1 MSNVLR
7 FQVVEE
13 AFKKKAVEVPTPSE
27 RPSEYFGKYVFTRE
41 KMYKYLSV
49 DVYNKL
55 VDVIDNGARLDRS
68 IADAVAKGMK
78 QWAQEMGATHYTHW
92 FQPLTE
98 GTAEK
103 HDAFV
108 EHDGKGG
115 MVENFSGKLLV
126 QQEPDASSFP
136 NGGIRNTFEARGYSA
151 WDPTSPVFI
160 IDDTLCIPT
169 IFISYTGEALD
180 YKAPLLRSLHAVS
193 KAAKEVCQLFYD
205 DVRKVQVNLGWEQE
219 YFLVDEGL
227 YSARPDLVLTGRTLM
242 GHESA
247 KNQQMDDHYFGT
259 IPDRVQAFMKDLE
272 IHALELAIPCKT
284 RHNEV
289 APNQFELA
297 PIFEECNLA
306 VDHNMLLMSLMKRVA
321 RNHGFRVL
329 LHEKPFDGINGS
341 GKHNNWSLTAERTSR
356 GHSRE
361 ENSVLLHAPGKTPE
375 ENLRFVTFIVETLM
389 AVYRHNGLL
398 KASIMSAT
406 NAHRLGGNEAPPSI
420 ISSFLGKQLT
430 ELLDHLEN
438 LELKTESSEDLE
450 LRTESLEFPT
460 GLQTGSRLSADSS
473 ADSSAVANSKLYTLN
488 STLTPNSQLSTL
500 NSKLIEEIDIPQIPD
515 LIIDNTDRNRTSP
528 FAFTGNRFEF
538 RAPGSSANCASA
550 MIALNSAMAEAL
562 ESFNKRVTTRIEK
575 GDNKLSA
582 ILDVLRED
590 IKTCKP
596 IRFDGNGYS
605 EEWVAEAARRG
616 LDVEKSCPKI
626 IEHYLDESSIRMFES
641 TKVMNRKELEARN
654 EVKWETYV
662 KTVQIE
668 ARVMGDLSMNHIIPV
683 ATHYQSQLIK
693 NVQGMKDVF
702 PLEEAQRLSAR
713 NMKLIQEIAE
723 RTERIE
729 QYVDELTE
737 ARRIANRIE
746 DIHQRAIAYHDTVCP
761 KMEAIRHEIDLLEM
775 IVEDGLWSLPKYREL
790 LFIR

>member
-1 MSNVLR
+1 MSNLLR

-13 AFKKKAVEVPTPSE
+13 AFKKKAIEVATPSE
-27 RPSEYFGKYVFTRE
+27 RPSEYFGKYVFNRE
-41 KMYKYLSV
+41 KMYKYLPA

-55 VDVIDNGARLDRS
+55 IDVIDNGARLDRS

-169 IFISYTGEALD
+169 IFIAYTGEALD
-180 YKAPLLRSLHAVS
+180 YKAPLLRSLHAVT
-193 KAAKEVCQLFYD
+193 KAAKDVCKYFYD
-205 DVRKVQVNLGWEQE
+205 DVHKVQVNLGWEQE

-227 YSARPDLVLTGRTLM
+227 YSARPDLLMTGRTLM

-272 IHALELAIPCKT
+272 IQALELAIPCKT

-341 GKHNNWSLTAERTSR
+341 GKHNNWSLTAERK
-356 GHSRE
+356 GE
-361 ENSVLLHAPGKTPE
+361 ESTLLHAPGKTAE

-389 AVYRHNGLL
+389 GVYRHNGLL

-430 ELLDHLEN
+430 ELLDHI
-438 LELKTESSEDLE
+438 ELSDKDDLFY
-450 LRTESLEFPT
+450 LK
-460 GLQTGSRLSADSS
+460 GKQGM
-473 ADSSAVANSKLYTLN
+473 
-488 STLTPNSQLSTL
+488 
-500 NSKLIEEIDIPQIPD
+500 EIDIPQIPD

-550 MIALNSAMAEAL
+550 MIALNSAVAEAL
-562 ESFNKRVTTRIEK
+562 QDFRQRVDRRIMEYSVK
-575 GDNKLSA
+575 SEYSEGTGNTAKLSA

-605 EEWVAEAARRG
+605 EEWVREAEHRG

-626 IEHYLDESSIRMFES
+626 FEHYLDESSIRMFEA

-683 ATHYQSQLIK
+683 STHYQSQLIK
-693 NVQGMKDVF
+693 NVQGMNDVF
-702 PLEEAQRLSAR
+702 PTDEAQRLSKR
-713 NMKLIQEIAE
+713 NMKLIQEIAR

-729 QYVDELTE
+729 QLVEELTD
-737 ARRIANRIE
+737 ARRVANRIE
-746 DIHQRAIAYHDTVCP
+746 SIHERAIAYHDTVCS
-761 KMEAIRHEIDLLEM
+761 KMEAIRNETDHLEM